1 MDDRRETSPAHAVV
15 VPFGVPTDGRGL
27 GLGLAALV
35 HGLTRLRGENVGLAQ
50 IVGRRNDEPEA
61 APAPVEAFILPQ
73 QWRDL
78 AGQGNAPGDVR
89 MVLTG
94 AFEPPDEAP
103 GALKLMVFDAR
114 NGSAESIVE
123 AHVDPERAGAA
134 IVDAVE
140 KVWTRVGGEVGEL
153 SALRELSWGALESV
167 LRAERCAL
175 HDPTRGGPH
184 DRLAAM
190 MHLGRAV
197 EDAPDARYPA
207 GRLAAIALDA
217 ALGPGRDPRLAEA
230 AVRAVT
236 RAVADAPGQPDLL
249 EATAALHVRLGHS
262 IEGEATALAG
272 LARDPSRTRLYVLLS
287 EARRRRGDLAGARR
301 AVEEGL
307 ARADDIAVR
316 VEQGVV
322 LAEHG
327 DAIGA
332 EQAWRSVLARE
343 PLHTAAFAHL
353 SAMFLRRGDTTGA
366 GSLVDMALAAPR
378 AHVEILRCALRLVHA
393 AEPEG
398 VARGTRVATL
408 ARALLRQT
416 PDDAGAAIALG
427 QALAQ
432 VGETK
437 KAIGAFTL
445 VESLARGTALAA
457 EAQRARF
464 TLAEPL
470 AALEIDAAFR
480 ASAHASATA
489 LDAIAVRARRL
500 AAEHP
505 VWPAWIALGVIERRR
520 GLLGSA
526 REALVAALASCDG
539 CAAAHRELA
548 RVYAGLRDAKSAMG
562 HAEKGIALEGESAP
576 ALGAMACALAADARL
591 PEAEAVLARAL
602 TVAPGDPELLAIRA
616 EIRDRDAPPSAMGR
630 LRALLGKRRNR
641 A

>member
-1 MDDRRETSPAHAVV
+1 MDRDREPNAALAVV

-35 HGLTRLRGENVGLAQ
+35 HGFTRVKGESVGLAQ
-50 IVGRRNDEPEA
+50 IVGRRNDEPES

-89 MVLTG
+89 VVLTG
-94 AFEPPDEAP
+94 AFEPPDDAP
-103 GALKLMVFDAR
+103 GALKLLLFDAR
-114 NGSAESIVE
+114 DGRAETIVE
-123 AHVDPERAGAA
+123 APVDPDRAGAA

-140 KVWTRVGGEVGEL
+140 KVWARLGGEVGEMT
-153 SALRELSWGALESV
+153 ALRELSWGALESV

-190 MHLGRAV
+190 LHLGRAV

-217 ALGPGRDPRLAEA
+217 ALGPQRDPKLAEA

-249 EATAALHVRLGHS
+249 EATAALQVRLGHT

-272 LARDPSRTRLYVLLS
+272 LARDPSRVRLYVLLS
-287 EARRRRGDLAGARR
+287 EARRRRGDLVAARR
-301 AVEEGL
+301 AIEDGVARGENDATALVEL
-307 ARADDIAVR
+307 
-316 VEQGVV
+316 GVV
-322 LAEHG
+322 LAETG

-332 EQAWRSVLARE
+332 ERAWRAVLARE
-343 PLHTAAFAHL
+343 PLHTAAYAHL
-353 SAMFLRRGDTTGA
+353 SALFLRRGDHTGA
-366 GSLVDMALAAPR
+366 GSLIDMALAAR
-378 AHVEILRCALRLVHA
+378 GAHAEVLRCALRLAHA

-398 VARGTRVATL
+398 VARSTRVAAL
-408 ARALLRQT
+408 ARTLLALT
-416 PDDAGAAIALG
+416 PDDAGALIALG
-427 QALAQ
+427 QAAAQ
-432 VGETK
+432 AGE
-437 KAIGAFTL
+437 KADAIAAFAQ
-445 VESLARGTALAA
+445 VESLARGTPLAA

-470 AALEIDAAFR
+470 AALEIDAARR
-480 ASAHASATA
+480 ASGHATPAA
-489 LDAIAVRARRL
+489 LEAIAVRARRL

-505 VWPAWIALGVIERRR
+505 VWPAWVTLGVIERRR
-520 GLLGSA
+520 GLLGAA

-539 CAAAHRELA
+539 CGAAHRELA
-548 RVYAGLRDAKSAMG
+548 RVYAGLGDAKSAMT
-562 HAEKGIALEGESAP
+562 HAESAMALESESAA
-576 ALGAMACALAADARL
+576 ALGAMAAAMASAHRG
-591 PEAEAVLARAL
+591 PEAEAVLARAMAA
-602 TVAPGDPELLAIRA
+602 APGDTELDEIRA
-616 EIRDRDAPPSAMGR
+616 EIRDRDAPPSTMGR
-630 LRALLGKRRNR
+630 LRALLRPKR
-641 A
+641 